1 MALLTIMSGISLNDV
16 VVRVEPA
23 GTIRLHS
30 QCINSSTTARDD
42 HVTLHVEER
51 EVRKGLLL
59 SKSLRR
65 I

>member
-23 GTIRLHS
+23 GTIRLPS

-42 HVTLHVEER
+42 RVTLHVEER

-59 SKSLRR
+59 SNLRR